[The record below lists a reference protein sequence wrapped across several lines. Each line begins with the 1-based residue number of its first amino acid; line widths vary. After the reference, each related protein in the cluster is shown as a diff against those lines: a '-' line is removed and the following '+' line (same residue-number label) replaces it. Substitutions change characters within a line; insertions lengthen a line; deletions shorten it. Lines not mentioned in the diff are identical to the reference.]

1 MLEGIFGSIVGKAV
15 FSLVASFG
23 LFGGLAVMGVL
34 PVLGDN
40 ASDTVAIDAL
50 ALVDTPD
57 RVVGLNPYVE
67 LPSVG
72 GIASQLPVVDELSAS
87 IPVADG
93 VTTTTGEVDSGLPVL
108 GLVGTLLN
116 SVTGTVNAVLG
127 SLPVVGGAV
136 PGLPL
141 EGEFVIPT
149 VADSSPGLELIDGTL
164 SSLPETI
171 SSVQS
176 SGADDVGSLTNGV
189 PLVDD
194 LLRTAQG
201 AVAGLLPSLALF
213 VE

>member
-1 MLEGIFGSIVGKAV
+1 MLEGIFGSIVSKAV
-15 FSLVASFG
+15 LSMVASFG

-34 PVLGDN
+34 PVLGDH

-50 ALVDTPD
+50 ASVATPD
-57 RVVGLNPYVE
+57 RVVELNPYVE

-72 GIASQLPVVDELSAS
+72 GVASQLPVVDELSAS
-87 IPVADG
+87 LPVADG

-149 VADSSPGLELIDGTL
+149 VSDASPGLELIDGTL
-164 SSLPETI
+164 GSLPETI
-171 SSVQS
+171 SSVP
-176 SGADDVGSLTNGV
+176 SGANDVSSLTNGV